1 MEKRKLLSIIARYL
15 ILLLIGAF
23 IWVIYDV
30 FTPLTIYPV
39 CFLLSL
45 LYDVSLTG
53 TLISFN
59 EATISL
65 IGACIAG
72 SAYYLLLI
80 LNLSTEMKAKQR
92 IFSLLFSI
100 CLLLL
105 ANIVR
110 IVVLSILYSESFKF
124 FDITHKL
131 FWYALST
138 IFVVGI
144 WFLTV
149 KMFKIKDIPVY
160 SDFKRLNNILR
171 N

>member
-1 MEKRKLLSIIARYL
+1 MEKRRLLSIIARYL
-15 ILLLIGAF
+15 ILLALGAF
-23 IWVIYDV
+23 IWIIYDL
-30 FTPLTIYPV
+30 FTPLTVYPV
-39 CFLLSL
+39 CLLL
-45 LYDVSLTG
+45 GLFYDVSLTG

-59 EATISL
+59 GATISL

-80 LNLSTEMKAKQR
+80 LNLSTEMKARQR
-92 IFSLLFSI
+92 VFSLLFSI

-110 IVVLSILYSESFKF
+110 IVVLSIMYSESFKF
-124 FDITHKL
+124 FDITHKI

-138 IFVVGI
+138 IFVVGV

-149 KMFKIKDIPVY
+149 KLFKIENIPVY